1 MNSQV
6 TSVPRNLSTDGGGY
20 DDRREERQPAGRTS
34 RTSFLEQRQF
44 AETSL
49 MFSKRAG
56 FRARAEITN
65 GGLLSIAVL
74 VSSILLTTTVLVH
87 VAVREGKR
95 GRHSL
100 L

>member
-1 MNSQV
+1 MKGHVVGVAHNRGTVS
-6 TSVPRNLSTDGGGY
+6 GKGY
-20 DDRREERQPAGRTS
+20 EDRLEQQSSPDRRP
-34 RTSFLEQRQF
+34 SFLEQRQYSKV
-44 AETSL
+44 SL

-56 FRARAEITN
+56 FRAKAEITN

-87 VAVREGKR
+87 VAVRDGKR
-95 GRHSL
+95 ARRSL